1 LRGERKVNKSES
13 IKNLTKALSQFQGEV
28 QNPKNTAN
36 NPYFNSKYAPLQEVL
51 NIVRP
56 LLTKHGLAII
66 QSPSGDGKNVSIT
79 TILSHESGEWI
90 EFEPLILNPEKTTP
104 QGIGSAI
111 TYGRRYSLSAALG
124 IASEDDDGNEASKP
138 NEQQSDNCRTATYS
152 TSPQKKQPTAND
164 TERKKFFANLQD
176 WAKQN
181 KFDWPEVEEV
191 SKKLICEAMKVDSR
205 SKLTPAQWK
214 KLNDP
219 KWFEALC
226 NNIKKKLEEKRNGE
240 NESAPEV

>member
-1 LRGERKVNKSES
+1 MNKSES
-13 IKNLTKALSQFQGEV
+13 IKNLTKALSLFQGEV
-28 QNPKNTAN
+28 QNPKNTAD
-36 NPYFNSKYAPLQEVL
+36 NPYFKSKYAPLQEVL
-51 NIVRP
+51 SLVRP
-56 LLTKHGLAII
+56 LLARHGLTII
-66 QSPSGDGKNVSIT
+66 QSPSGDGREVAIK
-79 TILSHESGEWI
+79 TILAHESGEWI
-90 EFEPLILNPEKTTP
+90 EFDPLVLNPEKTTP

-124 IASEDDDGNEASKP
+124 IASEDDDDGNEASNPKETAKDNKVNASAYKKP
-138 NEQQSDNCRTATYS
+138 E
-152 TSPQKKQPTAND
+152 ND
-164 TERKKFFANLQD
+164 IERKKFFASLQD

-181 KFDWPEVEEV
+181 NFDWPEVEKV

-226 NNIKKKLEEKRNGE
+226 ANIKKQLEEKRNGE

>member
-1 LRGERKVNKSES
+1 MNKSES

-79 TILSHESGEWI
+79 TILAHESGEWI
-90 EFEPLILNPEKTTP
+90 EFDPLTLTPEKTTP

-124 IASEDDDGNEASKP
+124 IASEDDDDGNEASKL
-138 NEQQSDNCRTATYS
+138 NEQQIAKSKPEPTT
-152 TSPQKKQPTAND
+152 PQKEQPND
-164 TERKKFFANLQD
+164 TKRKKFFASLQD

-181 KFDWPEVEEV
+181 GFDWPEVEEV

-214 KLNDP
+214 KLNNP

-226 NNIKKKLEEKRNGE
+226 SNIKKQLEEKNNKSGGDS
-240 NESAPEV
+240 NE

>member
-1 LRGERKVNKSES
+1 MNKSES
-13 IKNLTKALSQFQGEV
+13 IKNLIKALSLFQGEV

-56 LLTKHGLAII
+56 LLAKHGLAVT
-66 QSPSGDGKNVSIT
+66 QSPSSDGKSVTIT
-79 TILSHESGEWI
+79 TVLMHESGEWI
-90 EFEPLILNPEKTTP
+90 EFDPIVLNAEKTTP

-124 IASEDDDGNEASKP
+124 IASEDDDDGNEASKP
-138 NEQQSDNCRTATYS
+138 DEQQSVKSKPEPT
-152 TSPQKKQPTAND
+152 PPKKEQPVPNN
-164 TERKKFFANLQD
+164 TERKKFFASLQD

-181 KFDWPEVEEV
+181 NFDWPEVEEV